1 MSKKHEE
8 KLDIMDAILAVTL
21 FGISLF
27 IFVMIVWFLLSLVF

>member
-21 FGISLF
+21 FVISLF
-27 IFVMIVWFLLSLVF
+27 LFVMIIWFLLSLVF